1 MVNAWRKLCSKSPSA
16 PGTASCKHVLI
27 IALDWKQN
35 WWEGS
40 QQATMCQKKYEITT
54 VNYNL
59 MKKPALPQT
68 RNIAITIVYPT
79 VIEAR
84 LINLQTTSQL
94 QHHSQN
100 TLFRIRCQR
109 DDSQS
114 FWYSQWFMFSVN
126 AFSIICLFNEKGITG
141 ITILLE
147 APNSGWYNLE
157 QKSCLRWIISK
168 TTHVTV
174 HQYII
179 ISDSTV
185 AMSVYRMRSWYI
197 NPYQETIGL
206 GEDCCHCF
214 KDCCHCFIE

>member
-40 QQATMCQKKYEITT
+40 QQATMCQIKYEITT

-84 LINLQTTSQL
+84 LINLQTSSQL
-94 QHHSQN
+94 QHHSLN
-100 TLFRIRCQR
+100 TPFRIWRQR

-114 FWYSQWFMFSVN
+114 FWYLQWFMFSVN
-126 AFSIICLFNEKGITG
+126 AFSIICLFSEKGITG
-141 ITILLE
+141 II
-147 APNSGWYNLE
+147 ANFA
-157 QKSCLRWIISK
+157 WIS
-168 TTHVTV
+168 
-174 HQYII
+174 Q
-179 ISDSTV
+179 
-185 AMSVYRMRSWYI
+185 SWLI
-197 NPYQETIGL
+197 
-206 GEDCCHCF
+206 
-214 KDCCHCFIE
+214 